1 MKSGEKTQYLLPIH
15 NVVWTLSFFQ
25 FSDFVQSHNS
35 DARYY
40 SERIGNIMFSDI
52 SVQLGSVII
61 YVPLVILSHFTRR
74 WILKCMTIVF

>member
-1 MKSGEKTQYLLPIH
+1 MLSERCLSSNSPILLK
-15 NVVWTLSFFQ
+15 VT
-25 FSDFVQSHNS
+25 
-35 DARYY
+35 RYY

-74 WILKCMTIVF
+74 